1 LRKKNLD
8 KNTKIW
14 QELTAGKTIIAGPC
28 SVENKEQI
36 SLLGDLIADMGL
48 RFLRGGSYKPRTNP
62 TSFQGLGAEAVQL
75 LREVADRHNLFTV
88 TEVLDTE
95 QLVEHYDKIDMIQI
109 GSRNMASYGFLK
121 HVGNMTAKDNKPV
134 LLKRGF
140 ASTLNEL
147 LMAAEYIRN
156 AGNPNVVLCLRGI
169 RTFEQVDS
177 LFRFTP
183 DLGSIIELKAMTDMP
198 VYFDPSH
205 AAGKAEYVPALAKAA
220 LAMGADGLMIETHH
234 EPQCAL
240 SDGMQSILP
249 EVLREI
255 VEGI

>member
-1 LRKKNLD
+1 MRNTNLN

-28 SVENKEQI
+28 SVESKEQI
-36 SLLGDLIADMGL
+36 THLGNLIAEMGL
-48 RFLRGGSYKPRTNP
+48 KFLRGGSFKPRTSP
-62 TSFQGLGAEAVQL
+62 KSFQGLGAQAVEY
-75 LREVADRHNLFTV
+75 LRETADKHSLFTV

-95 QLVEHYDKIDMIQI
+95 QLAEHYNKIDMIQI

-121 HVGNMTAKDNKPV
+121 HIGKMTAEDHKPV

-147 LMAAEYIRN
+147 VMAAEYIRD

-177 LFRFTP
+177 IFRFTP

-205 AAGKAEYVPALAKAA
+205 AAGKAEYVPALSKAA

-234 EPQCAL
+234 EPHCAL
-240 SDGMQSILP
+240 SDGRQSILP

-255 VEGI
+255 VEGR

>member
-1 LRKKNLD
+1 MN

-14 QELTAGKTIIAGPC
+14 QELTTGKTIIAGPC
-28 SVENKEQI
+28 SVESEDQI
-36 SLLGDLIADMGL
+36 SHLGSLIAQLGL
-48 RFLRGGSYKPRTNP
+48 KFLRGGSYKPRTSP
-62 TSFQGLGAEAVQL
+62 DSFQGLGAQAVDL
-75 LREVADRHNLFTV
+75 LRLTADRHALFSV

-95 QLVEHYDKIDMIQI
+95 QLDEHFDKIDVIQI

-121 HVGNMTAKDNKPV
+121 YIGKKTAADHKPV

-147 LMAAEYIRN
+147 IMAADYIRT

-198 VYFDPSH
+198 VFFDPSH
-205 AAGKAEYVPALAKAA
+205 AAGKAEYVPAMSKAA

-234 EPQCAL
+234 KPECAL

-255 VEGI
+255 VEESKR

>member
-1 LRKKNLD
+1 MD

-36 SLLGDLIADMGL
+36 TLLGDIIANLGL
-48 RFLRGGSYKPRTNP
+48 KFLRGGSYKPRTNP
-62 TSFQGLGAEAVQL
+62 HSFQGLGSKAIEF
-75 LREVADRHNLFTV
+75 LRHVADQHSLFTV

-95 QLVEHYDKIDMIQI
+95 QLAKHYDKIDMIQI

-121 HVGNMTAKDNKPV
+121 HIGKMTAHDHKPV

-147 LMAAEYIRN
+147 IMAAEYIRS
-156 AGNPNVVLCLRGI
+156 AGNPYVVLCLRGI

-234 EPQCAL
+234 QPECAL

-249 EVLREI
+249 DVLREI
-255 VEGI
+255 VETV

>member
-1 LRKKNLD
+1 MD

-36 SLLGDLIADMGL
+36 TLLGDIIANLGL
-48 RFLRGGSYKPRTNP
+48 KFLRGGSYKPRTNP
-62 TSFQGLGAEAVQL
+62 HSFQGLGSKAIEF
-75 LREVADRHNLFTV
+75 LRHVADQHSLFTV

-95 QLVEHYDKIDMIQI
+95 QLAKHYDKIDMIQI

-121 HVGNMTAKDNKPV
+121 HIGKMTALDHKPV

-147 LMAAEYIRN
+147 IMAAEYIRS

-183 DLGSIIELKAMTDMP
+183 DLGSIIELKAITDMP

-234 EPQCAL
+234 EPKCAL

-255 VEGI
+255 VETV